1 MSALPTMTSARDPRI
16 DVMRGASLLM
26 IFVDHIPA
34 DLLNRLTLHNFGFSD
49 AAEVFVLLAGMSSM
63 FAYGKSFRRDG
74 IKTGLCKI
82 ALRGARIYLFQIGLL
97 LATLGIVLVWSK
109 LYGLTP
115 MIMAP
120 ILDAPVDGLMRGLEL
135 RALPEYLDIL
145 PLYVVLLAAFPLIY
159 VAIRRSPLLALGASA
174 LVWLAANLLPSLNLP
189 NWINGQGWYFD
200 PFAWQFLFTIGAIL
214 AVAVT
219 ANGNCLPADPA
230 ARWAAVAFLAFA
242 CLESIP
248 WADWN
253 LPDLRLFAMVAQDQ
267 SRLAPLRILDVLAL
281 MYLLLSAPGIA
292 RLARSAWLR
301 PIEACGRH
309 SLEVFSAGSI
319 LALLGRL
326 EFQTEGQ
333 TLLIQFLVNVVGLG
347 AMCLI
352 GLWLERGRKS
362 SMQAVGAAPSALM
375 T

>member
-1 MSALPTMTSARDPRI
+1 MLPSGG
-16 DVMRGASLLM
+16 V
-26 IFVDHIPA
+26 
-34 DLLNRLTLHNFGFSD
+34 
-49 AAEVFVLLAGMSSM
+49 
-63 FAYGKSFRRDG
+63 
-74 IKTGLCKI
+74 
-82 ALRGARIYLFQIGLL
+82 
-97 LATLGIVLVWSK
+97 
-109 LYGLTP
+109 
-115 MIMAP
+115 
-120 ILDAPVDGLMRGLEL
+120 
-135 RALPEYLDIL
+135 
-145 PLYVVLLAAFPLIY
+145 
-159 VAIRRSPLLALGASA
+159 PLLALGASA

-189 NWINGQGWYFD
+189 NWIDGQGWYFD

-219 ANGNCLPADPA
+219 ANGNCLPAYPA
-230 ARWAAVAFLAFA
+230 ARWAAVVFLAFA
-242 CLESIP
+242 CLESVP

-253 LPDLRLFAMVAQDQ
+253 LPDLRLFAMVAPDQ
-267 SRLAPLRILDVLAL
+267 SRLAPLRIFDVLAL

-326 EFQTEGQ
+326 EFRTEGQ
-333 TLLIQFLVNVVGLG
+333 TLLIQFLVNVLGLG

-352 GLWLERGRKS
+352 GLWLERGRRS
-362 SMQAVGAAPSALM
+362 SLQAVGAAASALM